1 VAGVE
6 AVATEL
12 GTTVECLACHNDDA
26 MALTSVTFP
35 SGDEITGL
43 GNEAICMQC
52 HSGRAS
58 GLSIDEAITE
68 SGITDDD
75 TVMPDAGFTNIHY
88 YAAAATLYGSDSN
101 AGYEYD
107 EDMNGAHAHAAIE
120 NKCYGCH
127 DQHSLELVETGCT
140 ECHASV
146 PDTSATISALADDL
160 YEAIQT
166 NAAANST
173 AIIYESLTYPYFF
186 KDTNA
191 NGDVDEG
198 EASYSNQ
205 YKGAWTPSLLKAAY
219 NYQLVL
225 KDPGAYAHNS
235 RYIKELIAASIAD
248 LD

>member
-1 VAGVE
+1 
-6 AVATEL
+6 
-12 GTTVECLACHNDDA
+12 
-26 MALTSVTFP
+26 
-35 SGDEITGL
+35 
-43 GNEAICMQC
+43 
-52 HSGRAS
+52 
-58 GLSIDEAITE
+58 
-68 SGITDDD
+68 
-75 TVMPDAGFTNIHY
+75 
-88 YAAAATLYGSDSN
+88 
-101 AGYEYD
+101 
-107 EDMNGAHAHAAIE
+107 
-120 NKCYGCH
+120 
-127 DQHSLELVETGCT
+127 
-140 ECHASV
+140 V